1 MNSLLYAIR
10 PLASD
15 FLPTIAFAILVA
27 LHVSTPVATAGAIGF
42 AALQILVQM
51 AMKRPVPLLQWASI
65 GLVLVFGA
73 VALVT
78 NDARFLMI
86 KPSIIYVAVG
96 VVMLKRGWMLR
107 YLPPIASGHADH
119 LMVRWGYAWSGLM
132 FASAIANAAVAWT
145 LPAYWPAY
153 LATIPLAS
161 KLALFATQYV
171 SIRLIVRPK
180 ILAERALAAQAAA
193 PHSLAA

>member
-1 MNSLLYAIR
+1 MNSLLYALR

-27 LHVSTPVATAGAIGF
+27 LHVSTPVATGGALGF
-42 AALQILVQM
+42 AVLQIVVQM
-51 AMKRPVPLLQWASI
+51 ALKRPVPLLQWASI
-65 GLVLVFGA
+65 GLVVVFGS

-86 KPSIIYVAVG
+86 KPSIIYLAVG

-107 YLPPIASGHADH
+107 YLPPIASGHADA
-119 LMVRWGYAWSGLM
+119 LMIRWGYAWAGLM
-132 FASAIANAAVAWT
+132 FASAIANVAVAWM

-153 LATIPLAS
+153 LATVPLAS
-161 KLALFATQYV
+161 KLLLFAVQYASV
-171 SIRLIVRPK
+171 RLIVRRK
-180 ILAERALAAQAAA
+180 ILAERALAAPAAQ
-193 PHSLAA
+193 PLAA